1 MKSSRALMSNRSR
14 SPYLT
19 SFCISLGVVLAVVA
33 ADVWA
38 DQSAAVSAQSTKA
51 DDGVTESSHSTKQRV
66 SDSGDEEHAA
76 QREYEQAKKA
86 LLPLGPEEIRDFRSS
101 RDEAQ
106 AASFGG
112 VPPQLKNREISIG
125 MAPGD
130 QAPIVHLAPPFIA
143 SVVFID
149 TTGAPWPITSVESA
163 GVGEGM
169 FAVGW
174 DAEGKVPPHNL
185 LTVRPLTNHV
195 AGNAVVTLQGCELP
209 VGIVFDADSRNEHGL
224 APGEI
229 DGLLTVKLWRPGPAA
244 QRPSVGPAPE
254 PALNP
259 RLQQFL
265 YDTPPE
271 GARDVQLEPP
281 VGKAWVFDGHLYLR
295 TDRPLRWPAWTA
307 QAKAPGGV
315 AIYELPSVPSLLV
328 SVDGQTLS
336 ILVGSSGTS
345 QLNTEVQN
353 AAGS

>member
-1 MKSSRALMSNRSR
+1 MSNRS
-14 SPYLT
+14 SAPYLR
-19 SFCISLGVVLAVVA
+19 FLCISIGVVLTIDNAG
-33 ADVWA
+33 
-38 DQSAAVSAQSTKA
+38 VSAEPSVASSTQHTNA
-51 DDGVTESSHSTKQRV
+51 DPGVADSSRSTQQRIG
-66 SDSGDEEHAA
+66 SSGDEEHAA

-86 LLPLGPEEIRDFRSS
+86 LLPLGPAEIRDFRSS
-101 RDEAQ
+101 RDQAQ

-143 SVVFID
+143 GVVFVD
-149 TTGAPWPITSVESA
+149 TTGAPWPITGVDSA
-163 GVGEGM
+163 SAGEGM

-174 DAEGKVPPHNL
+174 DAEGKLPPHNL

-195 AGNAVVTLQGCELP
+195 AGNAIVTLQGCEFP
-209 VGIVFDADSRNEHGL
+209 VSIVFDADSRNEHGL
-224 APGEI
+224 APGDI
-229 DGLLTVKLWRPGPAA
+229 DGLLTAKLWRPGPAA

-265 YDTPPE
+265 YDTPPD
-271 GARDVQLEPP
+271 GARDVQLAPP
-281 VGKAWVFDGHLYLR
+281 VGKAWAFDGHLYLR

-315 AIYELPSVPSLLV
+315 AIYELPAVPSLLV
-328 SVDGQTLS
+328 SDDGQTLS
-336 ILVGSSGTS
+336 ILVGSSGGS
-345 QLNTEVQN
+345 PSNTEVQN
-353 AAGS
+353 ASGS